1 MSFSTKSVFQNLA
14 EPFKKF
20 LKENHKKDHD
30 ETSS

>member
-1 MSFSTKSVFQNLA
+1 MSFSTDSLFQNLA
-14 EPFKKF
+14 EPFKKS